1 MLYNY
6 YVDVYFVY
14 EINVYINVYNI
25 HCTMHIGQSRGG
37 DILPQE
43 FLSNSSFAHSC
54 ASTSERSLASLV
66 ENETTTIPFSSYR
79 C

>member
-43 FLSNSSFAHSC
+43 LMSNSSFAHSC
-54 ASTSERSLASLV
+54 ASTSERLPTVVRPLANVCPQLCV
-66 ENETTTIPFSSYR
+66 H
-79 C
+79 